1 MSSGPFPSAIFEWAA
16 TSMLGIGTV
25 VLTALFRAV
34 TRESIDRQ
42 AAVNEAIKA
51 SLAEAKELWVAFD
64 VLRNNFEAHRGKTL
78 ETMATRS
85 DMEGLN
91 MRLLRM
97 EERLTTAIT
106 GAVMRASQA
115 GRDGDSNR

>member
-1 MSSGPFPSAIFEWAA
+1 MSSGPFPADIFEWAA
-16 TSMLGIGTV
+16 TSMIGLGTV
-25 VLTALFRAV
+25 VITALFRSV
-34 TRESIDRQ
+34 GREATDRQ

-64 VLRNNFEAHRGKTL
+64 TLRNNFEAHRGKTL
-78 ETMATRS
+78 ETMATRA
-85 DMEGLN
+85 DMDALN

-106 GAVMRASQA
+106 GAVARAGRVA
-115 GRDGDSNR
+115 RDGDRD